1 MTTKIT
7 LQTMKFYAYHG
18 VLEQERRVGNT
29 FVVDLTLTAP
39 LEKAVQSDQL
49 EDTINYAE
57 VYELTKQEMN
67 IPSQLLEHVA
77 GRICRALRHHFPQI
91 EQIEIRVS
99 KLNPPFGGD
108 VHSASVLLID

>member
-7 LQTMKFYAYHG
+7 LQAMKFYAYHG

-39 LEKAVQSDQL
+39 LEKAVQSNQL

>member
-1 MTTKIT
+1 
-7 LQTMKFYAYHG
+7 MKFYAYHG

-99 KLNPPFGGD
+99 KLNPPFGVD
-108 VHSASVLLID
+108 VHSASVLLLD